1 MQRIDMTGDDATF
14 LRRAIALA
22 KRSRERGGD
31 PFGAVLVVDG
41 VAVFESEDY
50 SVEFSDPTWHA
61 ELGVISAYCRA
72 TKRIALDGYSLYCST
87 EPCVMCAGAMKW
99 ARISRVI
106 FSVPQ
111 GLLQEHT
118 GGIPKPSCDTI
129 IQSGR
134 RKAEI
139 LGPLLLEEGLQ
150 VFEDFVF
157 VPKVER
163 HQAMMHARESLG
175 TVESAFVTEDE

>member
-1 MQRIDMTGDDATF
+1 MAGHDAVF

-22 KRSRERGGD
+22 ARSRDRGGD
-31 PFGAVLVVDG
+31 PFGAVLVADG
-41 VAVFESEDY
+41 VAVFESEDR
-50 SVEFSDPTWHA
+50 SVEVSDPTWHA

-72 TKRIALDGYSLYCST
+72 TRRIALDGYTLYCST
-87 EPCVMCAGAMKW
+87 EPCVMCAGAIKW
-99 ARISRVI
+99 ARISRVV

-111 GLLQEHT
+111 AMLQRYT
-118 GGIPKPSCDTI
+118 GGIPKPSCDAI

-139 LGPLLLEEGLQ
+139 LGPLLLEEGLR
-150 VFEDFVF
+150 VFADFVL

-163 HQAMMHARESLG
+163 HRAMMRARASSDADG
-175 TVESAFVTEDE
+175 SP